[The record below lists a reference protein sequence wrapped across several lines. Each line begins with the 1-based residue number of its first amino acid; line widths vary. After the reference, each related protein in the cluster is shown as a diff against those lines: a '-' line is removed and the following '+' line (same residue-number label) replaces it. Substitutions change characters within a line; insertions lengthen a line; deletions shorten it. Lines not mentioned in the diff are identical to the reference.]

1 MDLKRTYSKVF
12 AWMFIGL
19 LITFLTGYIVS
30 VNENM
35 LASIF
40 EKNLWIV
47 FAIVEIILVI
57 FLSARIR
64 KMNVMTAKMCFIVY
78 SFVSGLTFSS
88 IFITYKISSIIY
100 VFGITAVLFGIFALI
115 GRFTKI
121 NLNKISTFLFMALI
135 GIVICSIINLFLK
148 NEGFDLGIT
157 IISVIVFIGYT
168 AYDVQKIK
176 LLQNS
181 FENED
186 NLAIC
191 GALELYLDF
200 INLFLDLLRLL
211 ANRDN

>member
-1 MDLKRTYSKVF
+1 MELKRTYSKVF

-19 LITFLTGYIVS
+19 LVTFLTGYIVS

-35 LASIF
+35 LIAVF
-40 EKNLWIV
+40 EKNLWIL
-47 FAIVEIILVI
+47 FSIIEIVLVI

-64 KMNVMTAKMCFIVY
+64 KMSSTTARICFILY
-78 SFVSGLTFSS
+78 SFVTGLTFSS

-100 VFGITAVLFGIFALI
+100 VFGITAILFGIFALI

-121 NLNKISTFLFMALI
+121 DLSKLGTFLFMALI
-135 GIVICSIINLFLK
+135 GIVICSIINIFLK
-148 NEGFDLGIT
+148 SEGFDLGIT
-157 IISVIVFIGYT
+157 IISLIVFIGYT

-181 FENED
+181 FESED

-200 INLFLDLLRLL
+200 INIFLDLLRLL
-211 ANRDN
+211 ASRDN

>member
-64 KMNVMTAKMCFIVY
+64 KMNAMTAKMCFIVY

-135 GIVICSIINLFLK
+135 GIVICSLINLFLQ